1 LIVASANKAMNAIH
15 DRMPVFLRRNEDDRW
30 LSNDGG
36 LGVLKPASEDLRQ
49 SWPVSRRLN
58 AVGSVDGASM
68 IEPLAA

>member
-1 LIVASANKAMNAIH
+1 M
-15 DRMPVFLRRNEDDRW
+15 
-30 LSNDGG
+30 
-36 LGVLKPASEDLRQ
+36 LKPASEDLRQ